1 MRSGHNGGSSRCRK
15 RLIELKARRLSKAA
29 SFGLTGTNLNKLH
42 PMETLVS
49 DDELLA
55 LLSGQNSSQMP
66 AVAPSET
73 GVTTF
78 DFGKVKSKKE
88 ETKKAFPVLPDPNG
102 EIKQMA
108 DAWLVAHAQKEAA
121 EGSME
126 TLAAQ
131 MKQRALP
138 FHYTINA
145 GLADPPN
152 TVSVRGSEGEVLIQ
166 YKEAYAK
173 LDSVDAIV
181 GAIGKPLTAK
191 YFEQRFEYSVKS
203 ELIPQNKIQE
213 VIKKMN
219 ELSELIGVDGAV
231 VVKPFFK
238 PNEQFRLARYREL
251 TTAQNLALERIGAKG
266 LTTVAVTSAKG
277 RKK

>member
-1 MRSGHNGGSSRCRK
+1 
-15 RLIELKARRLSKAA
+15 
-29 SFGLTGTNLNKLH
+29 
-42 PMETLVS
+42 METIVS

-55 LLSGQNSSQMP
+55 LLSGPPSSP
-66 AVAPSET
+66 TPVPVPET
-73 GVTTF
+73 GITTF

-88 ETKKAFPVLPDPNG
+88 ETKKAFPILPDPNG
-102 EIKQMA
+102 EIKTMA
-108 DAWLVAHAQKEAA
+108 DSWLIAHAQKEAA

-131 MKQRALP
+131 IKERSLP
-138 FHYTINA
+138 FHYTTNA

-152 TVSVRGSEGEVLIQ
+152 TVSVRGTEGEVLIQ
-166 YKEAYAK
+166 YKEAYTK
-173 LDSVDAIV
+173 LDTVDAV
-181 GAIGKPLTAK
+181 VQAIGKPLAAK

-219 ELSELIGVDGAV
+219 ELSELIGLDGAV

-266 LTTVAVTSAKG
+266 LTIVAVTSAKG